1 MFETKFDVS
10 IDKLEI
16 TYMWNEETRAY
27 VESLDY
33 LQCGEYG
40 EIAIKR
46 IENRNY
52 HHQFVVL
59 GPGDDGDDTVIG
71 DLFFGS
77 PNPMR
82 PYVYLSVRN
91 PVLYKDYMLGGI
103 SYIEQALHLEFF
115 RISKLHLA
123 FDSNVNIINRFYK
136 LLKNE
141 DVDFVINDKKI
152 KSMDEKI
159 HSLIHVSV
167 GTRKNRYQDKSFYVK
182 NNDDSLVLSA
192 YNKAL
197 ELVENSAKDYIA
209 LKVGFDKRIY
219 RFEVRLNCYKVIR
232 ETLQAANIKDEEL
245 YCSLVDCNTLMKLF
259 WVSLNRLIRIQKSRK
274 SYNLLEV
281 LI

>member
-1 MFETKFDVS
+1 MFETKFDIS

-16 TYMWNEETRAY
+16 TYTWNEETRTY
-27 VESLDY
+27 IESLNY
-33 LQCGEYG
+33 LQCGEFG
-40 EIAIKR
+40 EISIKR

-91 PVLYKDYMLGGI
+91 PILYKEYMLRGI

-123 FDSNVNIINRFYK
+123 FDVNVNIINRFYK

-141 DVDFVINDKKI
+141 NVDFVINNKKI

-197 ELVENSAKDYIA
+197 ELAENSAKDYIA

-219 RFEVRLNCYKVIR
+219 RLEVRLNCYKVIR
-232 ETLQAANIKDEEL
+232 ETLQAANIKGEEL
-245 YCSLVDCNTLMKLF
+245 YCSLVDSNTLMKLF
-259 WVSLNRLIRIQKSRK
+259 WVSINRLIRIQKSRK
-274 SYNLLEV
+274 SYNLLEA